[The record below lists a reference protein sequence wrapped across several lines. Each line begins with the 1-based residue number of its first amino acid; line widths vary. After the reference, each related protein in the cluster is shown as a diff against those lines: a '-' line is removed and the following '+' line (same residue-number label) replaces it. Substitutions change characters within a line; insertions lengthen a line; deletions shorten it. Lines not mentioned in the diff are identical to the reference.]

1 MSSPPAAPLA
11 GLTVVDLS
19 RLLPG
24 PLITRILGD
33 LGARVIKVE
42 HPEGGDP
49 VRELPPRVAGHGSL
63 ATLLLCGH
71 QSIALDLGKPAAREA
86 LERLLE
92 GADVL
97 VESFRPGTLARWGF
111 DPAELR
117 RRWPRLVICSLSGW
131 GQDGPHAG
139 RAGHDLGYQAIAG
152 SLAPSGAVPA
162 VPVADVLAAWNAATA
177 VLAAIVRRGGDGDGT
192 WIDQSLLDAASHAN
206 LTAWAAEV
214 DGAKAVGEALPLTGA
229 LPCYDLYRT
238 RDDGLVA
245 IAALE
250 PRFWRR
256 FCLALGRQDLIL
268 RQLAR
273 DSDTRRQIA
282 AVIAER
288 SRAEWA
294 AFLAE
299 HDVPGEPV
307 LSASEAL
314 AHPQVRHR
322 ELLRRG
328 PDDLPRL
335 GFPALFDGVR
345 PRGGEAFPDCGQHTE
360 ELAAEFGLGAGLS
373 PRRRRAA
380 GIGRRLSV
388 KRWAMGVVSRLG
400 AKLSPKKG
408 SEAAES

>member
-1 MSSPPAAPLA
+1 MSLSPLE

-49 VRELPPRVAGHGSL
+49 IREAPPTVGGRGSL
-63 ATLLLCGH
+63 AALLLSGH
-71 QSIALDLGKPAAREA
+71 QSIALDLRKPAGREA
-86 LERLLE
+86 LEDLLE
-92 GADVL
+92 CADVL
-97 VESFRPGTLARWGF
+97 VESFRPGTLARWGL

-117 RRWPRLVICSLSGW
+117 RRLPRLVICSLSGW
-131 GQDGPHAG
+131 GQDGPHAE

-152 SLAPSGAVPA
+152 SLASAAAVPA
-162 VPVADVLAAWNAATA
+162 VPVADVLSAWNAATA
-177 VLAAIVRRGGDGDGT
+177 VLAALVRREKTAAGA
-192 WIDQSLLDAASHAN
+192 WIDQSLLDAAGHAN
-206 LTAWAAEV
+206 ITAWAAEA
-214 DGAKAVGEALPLTGA
+214 DGAKAVGEALTLTGA

-238 RDDGLVA
+238 RDDGLLA

-250 PRFWRR
+250 PKFWRR
-256 FCLALGRQDLIL
+256 FCLALDRKDLIL

-273 DSDTRRQIA
+273 DSETRREIA
-282 AVIAER
+282 ALIAER
-288 SRAEWA
+288 TRAEWA
-294 AFLAE
+294 LFLAE

-322 ELLRRG
+322 ELLRPG

-345 PRGGEAFPDCGQHTE
+345 PRGDEEFPECGQHTE
-360 ELAAEFGLGAGLS
+360 ELVAEFDLGAGLS
-373 PRRRRAA
+373 PRQLRSA
-380 GIGRRLSV
+380 GIGRRFSV
-388 KRWAMGVVSRLG
+388 KRWAVGFVGRIRSRL
-400 AKLSPKKG
+400 ATKK
-408 SEAAES
+408 

>member
-1 MSSPPAAPLA
+1 
-11 GLTVVDLS
+11 LTVVDLS

-49 VRELPPRVAGHGSL
+49 VRDAPPVALGRGSL
-63 ATLLLCGH
+63 AAILLSGH
-71 QSIALDLGKPAAREA
+71 QSIALDLHKDGAREA
-86 LERLLE
+86 LKRLLE
-92 GADVL
+92 DADVL
-97 VESFRPGTLARWGF
+97 VESFRPGTLARWDL

-117 RRWPRLVICSLSGW
+117 QLFPRLVICSLSGW
-131 GQDGPHAG
+131 GQDGPHA
-139 RAGHDLGYQAIAG
+139 RRSGHDLGYQAVAG
-152 SLAPSGAVPA
+152 SLAPSGTVPA
-162 VPVADVLAAWNAATA
+162 VPVADVLSAWNAATA
-177 VLAAIVRRGGDGDGT
+177 VLAAIVRRGLPRTTAGEGA
-192 WIDQSLLDAASHAN
+192 WIDQSLLDAAGHAN
-206 LTAWAAEV
+206 LTAWAAEA

-238 RDDGLVA
+238 RDDGLLA

-256 FCLALGRQDLIL
+256 FCLALGRKDLIV
-268 RQLAR
+268 RQLDR
-273 DSDTRRQIA
+273 GSETRGQIA
-282 AVIAER
+282 AIVAER

-294 AFLAE
+294 TFLAE

-322 ELLRRG
+322 ELLRPG
-328 PDDLPRL
+328 PDGLPRL

-345 PRGGEAFPDCGQHTE
+345 PRGGEDYPDCGQHTD
-360 ELAAEFGLGAGLS
+360 ELAEEFGLGAGMS
-373 PRRRRAA
+373 SRQRRAA
-380 GIGRRLSV
+380 GIGRRFSL
-388 KRWAMGVVSRLG
+388 KRWALGVAGRLG
-400 AKLSPKKG
+400 SKLTSKKLPR
-408 SEAAES
+408 